1 MERRK
6 NSICVNIMP
15 TRIIKL
21 VLKISRFIS
30 VLKTCSLRNDCKSY
44 PEDAEIFPPALKQF
58 VQSVYTDQLS
68 FWAWFFRLEHTLLL
82 MHKRFIDILNCIGT
96 LKNHH
101 LNNSYKRKYVW
112 EEKYSWKNYAFIVNR
127 NKETPWSGKEHKH
140 PTSTFVRARKKRKK
154 LQMDRT
160 VRTIINSRAI
170 LCLLLSINDLPIN
183 GKPYQKIHAT

>member
-1 MERRK
+1 MIAK
-6 NSICVNIMP
+6 VIPKMPKYFPQHLSNSFNQCIQ
-15 TRIIKL
+15 
-21 VLKISRFIS
+21 S
-30 VLKTCSLRNDCKSY
+30 SY
-44 PEDAEIFPPALKQF
+44 HFGHDFF
-58 VQSVYTDQLS
+58 V
-68 FWAWFFRLEHTLLL
+68 WNTLLL